1 MTTPLPELMTSAECA
16 ALIRVQ
22 KQTILTMARQGTF
35 PPPLRL
41 SARRFRWV
49 RADVEAWL
57 AEQQAAAARRRA
69 VALGKGDPA
78 QFRVS
83 REARQRPAT

>member
-16 ALIRVQ
+16 ALIRV
-22 KQTILTMARQGTF
+22 TTTAILTMARQGTF

-49 RADVEAWL
+49 RADVESWL

-69 VALGKGDPA
+69 VALGRGDPA
-78 QFRVS
+78 QFRVT
-83 REARQRPAT
+83 REERQKPAP